1 MASASTSSKLQENF
15 FAQHTIKMLIV
26 DDDPRMLASIQ
37 GILAS
42 EGLNAS
48 SATNGIEAIQHI
60 QSASEAPYDVI
71 LLDLEMPGVNGE
83 GVLEYININKVDSC
97 VIVVSGEKEVQRA
110 IHVLKSGAKD
120 FIRKP
125 YRPEEL
131 LLAIRNTFE
140 NRLLSR
146 ENRQILERLE
156 ESEAL
161 HRFIV
166 HNSPDLLYMLDRN
179 GHFVFV
185 NKNTIRSLGYS
196 RKEIIGKHYSEI
208 LHPKDKE
215 KAKMFF
221 SNRLIPRN
229 TKNLELCLLTKNRK
243 EMRHV
248 EVRALNIEKRL
259 TGGYKL
265 SQHNTS
271 NINFIGSYGVA
282 RDITDRKKSEEII
295 RYQMNHDLLT
305 GLPNRMLINDRISA
319 LINHARQS
327 KERFAVLSIDINRFK
342 LINDTY
348 GQAVGD
354 EFLQNFAESLRR
366 CVREG
371 DTLARLGGDEFILLL
386 PDINTRQDA
395 LTVADKIIAQT
406 GIPFIHNG
414 HNIHF
419 TLSIG
424 VAICPEH
431 GETQEELLKNV
442 DTALCNAKEKSTSRS
457 CLYDRNLK
465 NQNSQKVFIENLIR
479 DSIKHDRFV
488 VYYQP
493 QIDLDTLKIHGAEA
507 LVRIQSP
514 HNKLILPGKFIDIA
528 EETSL
533 INDIGSIVLEKVCQ
547 DIHNWNKDG
556 LEVNISI
563 NISAQQLS
571 DESFADYVLD
581 RLTAYAINPQEIEL
595 ELTENVLVQNMKKT
609 IANIVQLTDAG
620 IKIAIDDFGT
630 GYSSLSYLD
639 HLPLHTLKLD
649 RSFMKKITATNP
661 ADTII
666 PAMINVSNGLQLNF
680 IAEGVE
686 TRIQHEYLKTQGHCI
701 AQGFYYSKPLSKA
714 DFLTYT
720 ARYGLSTPD

>member
-1 MASASTSSKLQENF
+1 MDAANTVKLQNNLL
-15 FAQHTIKMLIV
+15 AHQNIKILVV
-26 DDDPRMLASIQ
+26 DDEPMMLRSIE
-37 GILAS
+37 GILAT
-42 EGLNAS
+42 EGLD
-48 SATNGIEAIQHI
+48 ATTAATGQEAIDII
-60 QSASEAPYDVI
+60 QACAEAPYDVI

-83 GVLEYININKVDSC
+83 GVIEFINNNGIDSS

-110 IHVLKSGAKD
+110 IDVLTSGARD

-131 LLAIRNTFE
+131 LHAISKVCE
-140 NRLLSR
+140 NRSLTR
-146 ENRQILERLE
+146 ENQDMLARLE

-166 HNSPDLLYMLDRN
+166 HNSPDMLYMLDRK

-185 NKNTIRSLGYS
+185 NKNAIRMLGYK
-196 RKEIIGKHYSEI
+196 RKEIIGKHYTEI

-221 SNRLIPRN
+221 TNHLFPKSTR
-229 TKNLELCLLTKNRK
+229 NLELCLLCKN
-243 EMRHV
+243 HQDTLYV

-259 TGGYKL
+259 AGGYKL
-265 SQHNTS
+265 TQHNS
-271 NINFIGSYGVA
+271 ENINFVGSYGVA

-305 GLPNRMLINDRISA
+305 GLPNRMLINDRIAA
-319 LINHARQS
+319 LIKHACQN

-342 LINDTY
+342 LINDTF

-371 DTLARLGGDEFILLL
+371 DTLARVGGDEFILLF
-386 PDINTRQDA
+386 PDINTQHDA
-395 LTVADKIIAQT
+395 LTVADKIITQT
-406 GIPFIHNG
+406 AIPFIHNG
-414 HNIHF
+414 HEIHF

-442 DTALCNAKEKSTSRS
+442 DTALCNAKEKSASRY

-488 VYYQP
+488 VHYQP
-493 QIDLDTLKIHGAEA
+493 QIDLDKQVIHGAEA

-514 HNKLILPGKFIDIA
+514 NSKLIFPGKFILIA

-547 DIHNWNKDG
+547 DIQCWNQEG
-556 LEVNISI
+556 MNLNISI

-571 DESFADYVLD
+571 DEYFADYVLD
-581 RLTAYAINPQEIEL
+581 RLSAYGIDPREIEL

-609 IANIVQLTDAG
+609 ITNILQLTDAG
-620 IKIAIDDFGT
+620 IRIAIDDFGT

-639 HLPLHTLKLD
+639 RLPLHTLKLD
-649 RSFMKKITATNP
+649 RSFMEKVTSQNP
-661 ADTII
+661 VDTII

-686 TRIQHEYLKTQGHCI
+686 TRTQHEYLKKQGNCI
-701 AQGFYYSKPLSKA
+701 AQGFYYSKPLEKK
-714 DFLTYT
+714 DFL
-720 ARYGLSTPD
+720 AFASRYGQKNNN

>member
-1 MASASTSSKLQENF
+1 METAYISKIQENL
-15 FAQHTIKMLIV
+15 FARYLIKILVV
-26 DDDPRMLASIQ
+26 DDDPVLLRSIQ
-37 GILAS
+37 GILAT
-42 EGLNAS
+42 EGMDS
-48 SATNGIEAIQHI
+48 SAAENGLVAIQKI
-60 QSASEAPYDVI
+60 DECRNEPFDII
-71 LLDLEMPGVNGE
+71 LLDLEMPGLNGE
-83 GVLEYININKVDSC
+83 GVIDYINHNNIDTC

-110 IHVLKSGAKD
+110 IQVLKSGAKD

-131 LLAIRNTFE
+131 LHAINQVFE
-140 NRLLSR
+140 NRLLSQQ
-146 ENRQILERLE
+146 NQKMLQRLE

-179 GHFVFV
+179 GYFVFV
-185 NKNTIRSLGYS
+185 NKNTVRSLGYS
-196 RKEIIGKHYSEI
+196 RKEMIGKHYSEI
-208 LHPKDKE
+208 IHPKDKE
-215 KAKMFF
+215 KAKLFF
-221 SNRLIPRN
+221 SNRLIPKSI
-229 TKNLELCLLTKNRK
+229 KNLELCLLTKDRK
-243 EMRHV
+243 EIRHV

-265 SQHNTS
+265 SQHNTD

-305 GLPNRMLINDRISA
+305 GLPNRRLINDRIAA
-319 LINHARQS
+319 LIKHACQTR
-327 KERFAVLSIDINRFK
+327 ERFAILSIDINRFK

-354 EFLQNFAESLRR
+354 EFLQNFAESLHR

-386 PDINTRQDA
+386 PDINTQHDA
-395 LTVADKIIAQT
+395 MTVADKIITQT
-406 GIPFIHNG
+406 GIPFLHNG
-414 HNIHF
+414 HDIHF

-457 CLYDRNLK
+457 CLYDKNLK
-465 NQNSQKVFIENLIR
+465 NQNSQKVFIENLVR

-488 VYYQP
+488 VHYQP
-493 QIDLDTLKIHGAEA
+493 QIDIDSLKIHAAEA

-514 HNKLILPGKFIDIA
+514 NDKLILPGKFIDIA

-533 INDIGSIVLEKVCQ
+533 ICDIGSIVLEKVCQ
-547 DIHNWNKDG
+547 DIHSWNREG
-556 LEVNISI
+556 LHVNISI

-571 DESFADYVLD
+571 DENFSEYVLD
-581 RLTAYAINPQEIEL
+581 RLAAYAIAPKEIEL

-609 IANIVQLTDAG
+609 IANIVNLTDAG
-620 IKIAIDDFGT
+620 VKIAIDDFGT

-649 RSFMKKITATNP
+649 RSFMKKITTECP
-661 ADTII
+661 QDTII
-666 PAMINVSNGLQLNF
+666 PAMINVSTGLKLNF

-686 TRIQHEYLKTQGHCI
+686 TRIQHEYLKKQGHCI
-701 AQGFYYSKPLSKA
+701 AQGFYYSKPLTKQE
-714 DFLTYT
+714 FLAFT
-720 ARYGLSTPD
+720 ARHGLKAQ